1 MIKKLIISIVAIG
14 LIVLAVVKLAHNK
27 AEINRQTTYKEIV
40 SNVPVKVIT
49 AQQVSLDDPL
59 NFVGVFKPS
68 REATVSAEIAGKIVR
83 VFVEE
88 GSFVHEG
95 QVIAELDT
103 TLLELQLQT
112 DEAQFVHSQED
123 LARYENLIKRDA
135 TTDVTLKQ
143 ARLTNKL
150 NEIAVKNT
158 KERIIKSTI
167 KAPISG
173 FLSSKNFEDGTVVS
187 AGVSIAEIVNV
198 NILKFTASVPEYQ
211 VVKLV
216 PGQKVMLNA
225 DVYPNI
231 QFTGTITQ
239 IAEKGDENHTYK
251 VEVTVSNDKNGSPL
265 RATMN
270 GTVKAE
276 GNTKSTGIFIPRE
289 ALTGTTD
296 KPQVYLAISGK
307 AQLKDVSTG
316 RAIGNMI
323 QIATGLTVGD
333 KIIVSGLNNIKNGVS
348 ISIADAN

>member
-173 FLSSKNFEDGTVVS
+173 
-187 AGVSIAEIVNV
+187 VSIAEIVNV

-296 KPQVYLAISGK
+296 KPQVYLVISGK
-307 AQLKDVSTG
+307 AQLKDVSTE

-333 KIIVSGLNNIKNGVS
+333 EVIVSGLNNIKNGVS